1 MRFARPL
8 TLFSTL
14 LLTAGLAAA
23 QARDGEWVSYR
34 DVYRTMVVFEKYG
47 GAKNLLQAQL
57 QVTPR
62 EAGGAP
68 AAQVTL
74 NGKATQ
80 LNLPLDPTGRTTLP
94 LLKAAYDENAVL
106 VLGSP
111 GGPFVVQPRV
121 SIALR
126 ADGIYD
132 TSELRV
138 ACEEAAGFARY
149 ADRSFGRKQCVAVRF
164 VFAKKGEA
172 PVQVRRAGGGKST
185 LPVIEDVAFPGD
197 LDATFPV
204 VVYRLL
210 GVERIQ
216 LVTGKAP
223 LAIVPLFE

>member
-1 MRFARPL
+1 MRLARQL
-8 TLFSTL
+8 ILFPTL

-34 DVYRTMVVFEKYG
+34 DVYRSMVVFEKYG

-62 EAGGAP
+62 EPGNGEAHL
-68 AAQVTL
+68 TL
-74 NGKATQ
+74 SGKSTQ
-80 LNLPLDPTGRTTLP
+80 LNLPLDATGRTTLP

-106 VLGSP
+106 VLGSR
-111 GGPFVVQPRV
+111 GGSFMVRPRV

-132 TSELRV
+132 TADLRT

-149 ADRSFGRKQCVAVRF
+149 VDRSFGRKHCSAVRF

-172 PVQVRRAGGGKST
+172 PVQARRAGGGRTT
-185 LPVIEDVAFPGD
+185 LPVTEDVAFPGD
-197 LDATFPV
+197 ADASFPV
-204 VVYRLL
+204 VVYRLA
-210 GVERIQ
+210 GDERTQ
-216 LVTGKAP
+216 LVTSKAP